1 MYKHNLSLLRIQ
13 GNPLLFSEHQKKKKK
28 KVFLLGGA
36 TLFPTLFSN
45 RKMESATPQT
55 AL

>member
-13 GNPLLFSEHQKKKKK
+13 GNPLLFSEHQKKKK